1 MVLGLRLDGRSRRGG
16 GSVGWGRG
24 EFIRGVAGLQARKIH
39 QAAKNLVAQAF
50 QPVQKTLCFFG
61 LLNLTK
67 YIIALSSF
75 LKSS

>member
-1 MVLGLRLDGRSRRGG
+1 MTALFYRIVCPNIADVDLETAPALWSGTLGR
-16 GSVGWGRG
+16 
-24 EFIRGVAGLQARKIH
+24 IIH
-39 QAAKNLVAQAF
+39 RAAKNLVAQAF

-61 LLNLTK
+61 LLNLIK